1 MPTQD
6 PPVQDSTFE
15 NKLDELISA
24 VTPNVPGFVSDAHDP
39 TDTYA
44 VGDYAIHENILYRCT
59 TAISTPEAWNSA
71 HWTPTN
77 CANELSQLKTD
88 LDGKVNFHLITASE
102 GYGSNASKTA
112 IRNYCDSITSKV
124 PVMYTLDAGS
134 IGFGYMYKASSNY
147 ALIVY
152 YQYGNGTMVQAAMTK
167 YGGTWSDWFNI

>member
-24 VTPNVPGFVSDAHDP
+24 VTPNVPGFVSDAYDP

-71 HWTPTN
+71 H
-77 CANELSQLKTD
+77 
-88 LDGKVNFHLITASE
+88 
-102 GYGSNASKTA
+102 
-112 IRNYCDSITSKV
+112 
-124 PVMYTLDAGS
+124 
-134 IGFGYMYKASSNY
+134 
-147 ALIVY
+147 
-152 YQYGNGTMVQAAMTK
+152 
-167 YGGTWSDWFNI
+167 